1 MIETTY
7 TKQDSIL
14 TILPSGRLDS
24 LSSPEL
30 ERDLARHLDGVQ
42 DIIMDLASVE
52 YVSSGGIRMM
62 LATEQLLE
70 KHGGKLKVL
79 HVNPYILEVFDMVGF
94 TDVIEV
100 IRD

>member
-14 TILPSGRLDS
+14 TIRPSGRLDS

-62 LATEQLLE
+62 LAIEQTLE
-70 KHGGKLKVL
+70 DRGGKLQVC
-79 HVNPYILEVFDMVGF
+79 HVNEYILEVFDLVGF
-94 TDVIEV
+94 MDVVEV
-100 IRD
+100 LQD